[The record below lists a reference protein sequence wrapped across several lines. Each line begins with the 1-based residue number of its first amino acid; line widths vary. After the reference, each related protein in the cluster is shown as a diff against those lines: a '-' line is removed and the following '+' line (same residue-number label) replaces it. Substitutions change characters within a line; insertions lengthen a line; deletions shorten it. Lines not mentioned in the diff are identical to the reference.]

1 MTREFTYLAQESK
14 ILLYASA
21 LGAEVALAYDF
32 LRAIRRV
39 FKPKKIWVAFM
50 DLIFWI
56 FTGYRTFYMMHT
68 YSNGTLRW
76 FAVLGI
82 LTVFFVYMY
91 SVSKIVLKVEIFF
104 FTQIKKLLE
113 AVKKGLTNILK
124 LSIIKSTR
132 KQGKD

>member
-1 MTREFTYLAQESK
+1 MTNEFTYLAQESK

-39 FKPKKIWVAFM
+39 FKPKKIGIAFM
-50 DLIFWI
+50 DLGFWV

-76 FAVLGI
+76 FAILGI
-82 LTVFFVYMY
+82 LVVFSIYMY
-91 SVSKIVLKVEIFF
+91 SVSKFVLKVEIFL
-104 FTQIKKLLE
+104 FTQLRKLLE
-113 AVKKGLTNILK
+113 AIKKGLTNILK